1 MKVFDLYCRYLRATL
16 GWLDMHYCRSGF
28 FHVGARVLNQYLHI
42 LQHRGK
48 KGAIKF
54 CKDSRHS
61 IYCWLAAGGAEGRLS
76 RSQSKSYLPKSLY
89 SLVYLVN
96 CLKDSPIIRLV
107 LTALYA
113 SRELTLP
120 VELDTKSITE
130 VASYSKATLSEMDTY
145 VCQFWNA
152 LGFPLN
158 SRKRV
163 PRRVQWQKFHM
174 STKTSPSGRQSMWY
188 AVPDALSLPDSL
200 VESIGVVGGAELRH
214 KMLILRSLKVPNT
227 LLSYFSKSSDKKSID
242 AFRRVAPIQSQE
254 GKTRVVAIMDYWSQ
268 TCLRGLHQYLFKWLR
283 KIPQDCTFDQ
293 GSFVHKLPENGEPF
307 YSVDLTAATDRFPI
321 DLIESVL
328 LGRFPNRYVKSWR
341 DIMVGYPFRVPDG
354 SFISYATGNP
364 MGAYSSWNSF
374 ALSHHFVMFYCCE
387 LLKMKWSEAPY
398 VILGDDICIRHRV
411 LAETYIGVLRSLG
424 IEVSPKKTHI
434 SNSFREFAK
443 RILVND
449 VELTPFPISAL
460 WTTRNDPGLT
470 LGVCVN
476 ELAKGWVLNE
486 RTPDVLSDLYR
497 FLKLPDRVVRIRRR
511 VLNIAYDLLVG
522 LQGRIVAV
530 EALKTTLERYY
541 PGIEQTTIDFG
552 AILKH
557 VVLSSFAKSANPK
570 KGVALGD
577 VAVELVCMLTD
588 PIFEEYVVS
597 PGRAKRP
604 WTPIDLIY
612 AIPVLQVHGS
622 VEEQWLEIRKEVFD
636 SLSRGD
642 WKLTL
647 RALVI
652 PLSDQVYQGRNEEIK
667 PKASFSLAKILEKH
681 LDAIVLSKTTPGL
694 DPTLLSD
701 LAKCFSLK
709 VSSTVSEDMGTVP
722 REGLKAVKLEEE
734 ALPSPP
740 VHWCE
745 MRLNPET
752 GEFELYR
759 TQSLSLQSRKSP

>member
-1 MKVFDLYCRYLRATL
+1 MNDFDRYSRYLRATL
-16 GWLDMHYCRSGF
+16 GWLEMHYCRSGF
-28 FHVGARVLNQYLHI
+28 FHVGERVLNQYLRI
-42 LQHRGK
+42 LRYRGR

-54 CKDSRHS
+54 CKDSRHA
-61 IYCWLAAGGAEGRLS
+61 IYCWLAAGGAEGCLS
-76 RSQSKSYLPKSLY
+76 VSQSRNYLPKSLF
-89 SLVYLVN
+89 SLVHLVKG
-96 CLKDSPIIRLV
+96 LKDAPIIRLV

-113 SRELTLP
+113 SRELKLP
-120 VELDTKSITE
+120 VELDTKSITDT
-130 VASYSKATLSEMDTY
+130 ASFDKAVLTEMDTY
-145 VCQFWNA
+145 VPLFWKA
-152 LGFPLN
+152 LGFPL
-158 SRKRV
+158 SAPRRV
-163 PRRVQWQKFHM
+163 PRRVQWRTFHM

-214 KMLILRSLKVPNT
+214 KMLMLRSLKMPNT
-227 LLSYFSKSSDKKSID
+227 LFNYFTKSSDREPIS
-242 AFRRVAPIQSQE
+242 ACRRVAPIQSQE
-254 GKTRVVAIMDYWSQ
+254 GKTRAVAIMDYWSQ
-268 TCLRGLHQYLFKWLR
+268 TCLRGLHQYLFQWLR

-293 GSFVHKLPENGEPF
+293 GSFVRKLPENGEPF

-321 DLIESVL
+321 DLIENVL
-328 LGRFPNRYVKSWR
+328 LGRFPSRYVKSWR

-387 LLKMKWSEAPY
+387 KLKMNWSESPY

-411 LAETYIGVLRSLG
+411 LAEYYIGVLRSLG

-449 VELTPFPISAL
+449 MELTPFPISAL

-476 ELAKGWVLNE
+476 ELEKGWVLNE

-497 FLKLPDRVVRIRRR
+497 LLKLPERVVRLRKRS
-511 VLNIAYDLLVG
+511 LNIAYDLLIG
-522 LQGRIVAV
+522 LQGRIVAA
-530 EALKTTLERYY
+530 EALKPTLERYY
-541 PGIEQTTIDFG
+541 PGIEQETIDFG

-557 VVLSSFAKSANPK
+557 VVLSAFAKSASPR
-570 KGVALGD
+570 KGIALGD
-577 VAVELVCMLTD
+577 SAIQLVCMLTD
-588 PIFEEYVVS
+588 PDFEEFVSS
-597 PGRAKRP
+597 PGLAKRP

-636 SLSRGD
+636 SLTRGD

-652 PLSDQVYQGRNEEIK
+652 PMSDQVYMGRNEDIK

-681 LDAIVLSKTTPGL
+681 LDAITLSKVKPDL
-694 DPTLLSD
+694 DPNLLSN
-701 LAKCFSLK
+701 LAKCFSFKEVIPPTEDTGNVPHGDLK
-709 VSSTVSEDMGTVP
+709 V
-722 REGLKAVKLEEE
+722 AKLEEE
-734 ALPSPP
+734 TIESPP

-745 MRLNPET
+745 MRLNPDT
-752 GEFELYR
+752 GEYELYR
-759 TQSLSLQSRKSP
+759 TQSLSLQSRRSP